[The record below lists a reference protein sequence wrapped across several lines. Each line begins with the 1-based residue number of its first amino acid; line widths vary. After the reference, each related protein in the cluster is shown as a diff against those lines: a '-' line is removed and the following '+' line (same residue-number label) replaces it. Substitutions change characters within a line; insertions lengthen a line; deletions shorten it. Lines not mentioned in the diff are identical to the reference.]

1 MGEHVK
7 WEKTRAF
14 RFLTPCKRIRNPES
28 LKSRIQILLSTK
40 TGIQNPKLSSVDSL
54 PLVLPSLDLTD

>member
-28 LKSRIQILLSTK
+28 LKSRIQILLSTPESK
-40 TGIQNPKLSSVDSL
+40 TVLDSL